1 MLGLSAER
9 AYSSVHSSLGK
20 FRKSPQKKIA
30 GKSHED
36 DMNRK
41 ETSLQSNPNQ
51 WLHIWF
57 ARGKKIIQIVDRF
70 ILQHFVHQ
78 NYLF

>member
-1 MLGLSAER
+1 
-9 AYSSVHSSLGK
+9 
-20 FRKSPQKKIA
+20 
-30 GKSHED
+30 
-36 DMNRK
+36 MNGK